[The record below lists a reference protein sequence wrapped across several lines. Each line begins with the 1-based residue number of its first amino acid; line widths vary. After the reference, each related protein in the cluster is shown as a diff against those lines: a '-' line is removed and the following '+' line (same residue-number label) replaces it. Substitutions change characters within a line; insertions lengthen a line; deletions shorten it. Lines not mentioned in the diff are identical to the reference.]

1 MSRGGEKEA
10 VAASS
15 WSLVQYK
22 SADSTARAGI
32 LIGESV
38 RVLPSSWPCTM
49 MEILADWDTYKNKF
63 AAQHSHYLNEL
74 PEIADAVLV
83 APITYPGKLMCA
95 GANYYSHAAEM
106 GTAKPDPTASPFFF
120 LKAPTTTI
128 LGPDALIPIP
138 EGDDPNF
145 DWEVELGVV
154 IGRGGKN
161 IPCHEARSHVAGYVV
176 ADDLSARGHF
186 RRDDSTSPVFEY
198 DWIAQKSR
206 DGSCPIGP
214 GITPAWQ
221 VPDIEDH
228 RIYLS
233 VNGELKQDSTISDL
247 VVGIDGLVA
256 AASELMT
263 LEPGDII
270 LTGTPAG
277 VGMPAGTFLTE
288 GDLVVAGIDGLGEI
302 CHRLV
307 RY

>member
-1 MSRGGEKEA
+1 MTRRGEKEP
-10 VAASS
+10 VAAPP
-15 WSLVQYK
+15 WSLVQYET
-22 SADSTARAGI
+22 ADCAARAGI
-32 LIGESV
+32 LVGESV
-38 RVLPSSWPCTM
+38 RALPNNWPRTTM
-49 MEILADWDTYKNKF
+49 DIFEDWDTYKGKL
-63 AAQHSHYLNEL
+63 AAQHLDEL
-74 PEIADAVLV
+74 AEVADAVLV
-83 APITYPGKLMCA
+83 APITYPRKLMCA

-138 EGDDPNF
+138 EGDDANV

-161 IPCHEARSHVAGYVV
+161 IPRHEARSHVAGYVV

-186 RRDDSTSPVFEY
+186 TRADSTSPVFAY
-198 DWIAQKSR
+198 DWVAQKSR

-214 GITPAWQ
+214 GVVPTWL
-221 VPDIEDH
+221 VPDIEDQ
-228 RIYLS
+228 RIYLT

-288 GDLVVAGIDGLGEI
+288 GDLVVAGIDGVGEI
-302 CHRLV
+302 RHRLV
-307 RY
+307 CY